1 MGQAYT
7 YLTYPYAENVQ
18 YARFIAGTEQEGY
31 SAELV

>member
-7 YLTYPYAENVQ
+7 YMTYPYAEEVN
-18 YARFIAGTEQEGY
+18 YARFIPGTEQEGY